1 MHTTVITSD
10 APVEV
15 HVGERGGY
23 WFKVWVS
30 VIESGA
36 WARLGPTAAKVYV
49 TLARYANGN
58 PSLAC
63 WPSSS
68 TLERDSGLSRSA
80 VFRALAELV
89 SAGLVVR
96 RLCGGG
102 TTTTTFQLVE
112 PRGSESAASR
122 PAPMAPAP
130 PPAPTPPTRPTS
142 GTGTRPGVGTPPV
155 AGMGRDLDPGIKN
168 NSSSGCGSS
177 MPNRSPIGTASVTTP
192 APASQAPE
200 SQDQGP
206 IGLLIAE
213 GFSRGDAGRL
223 AEFGSDRVRK
233 ALANCDSLERRG
245 KLRSGRRSYI
255 ARAIQDDY
263 TLSEA
268 AERDLWPQAAQVLK
282 AKLEAVCSEDDAQ
295 QLAALYKTPLG
306 AIQARAV
313 SVEDVHAM
321 TPGELLHRLINRGR
335 PR

>member
-1 MHTTVITSD
+1 
-10 APVEV
+10 
-15 HVGERGGY
+15 
-23 WFKVWVS
+23 
-30 VIESGA
+30 
-36 WARLGPTAAKVYV
+36 
-49 TLARYANGN
+49 
-58 PSLAC
+58 
-63 WPSSS
+63 
-68 TLERDSGLSRSA
+68 
-80 VFRALAELV
+80 
-89 SAGLVVR
+89 
-96 RLCGGG
+96 
-102 TTTTTFQLVE
+102 
-112 PRGSESAASR
+112 
-122 PAPMAPAP
+122 
-130 PPAPTPPTRPTS
+130 
-142 GTGTRPGVGTPPV
+142 
-155 AGMGRDLDPGIKN
+155 
-168 NSSSGCGSS
+168 